1 MNSSAAKVN
10 NHATRLELQR
20 FQHGVTPFSKSLRTH
35 SQAEPEPPAA
45 KCFWAGV
52 PFPAPYASRR
62 FRIVCVWRV
71 PCVCVWFVMF
81 YGCVRQMGV
90 YEASCGITVC
100 DPMGRAVALNR
111 GILAVV
117 AQTI

>member
-1 MNSSAAKVN
+1 
-10 NHATRLELQR
+10 
-20 FQHGVTPFSKSLRTH
+20 
-35 SQAEPEPPAA
+35 
-45 KCFWAGV
+45 
-52 PFPAPYASRR
+52 
-62 FRIVCVWRV
+62 
-71 PCVCVWFVMF
+71 MF